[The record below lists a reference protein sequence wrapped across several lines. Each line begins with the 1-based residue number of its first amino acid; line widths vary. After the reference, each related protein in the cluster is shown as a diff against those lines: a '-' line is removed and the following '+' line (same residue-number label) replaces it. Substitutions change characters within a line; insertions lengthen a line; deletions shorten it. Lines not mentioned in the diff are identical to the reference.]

1 MPDPISATIG
11 AVATVG
17 GGVIQS
23 NAAKR
28 AGNVQAQASDQATA
42 EQRRQFDAMQ
52 RLLAPYVQAGGPA
65 LQGLMDLAGLS
76 QPTTDWGAFARSN
89 PVLMRAFELARGN
102 PQVRGGPTA
111 PQAWGLGEQ
120 LFDMSGGFSPPLFG
134 DMFGLQNP
142 NVLGGMRPEVQ
153 QGMPAVPQGMTLEQF
168 AQQWAR
174 ENNADVSQ
182 FTNDPQAAAVARI
195 ENQPM
200 FQALARQGEDAILQN
215 ASATGG
221 LRGGNT
227 QGALARFRP
236 SLLNQF
242 IEQQYGRLAG
252 ITSLGQQSAA
262 GVGTAG
268 LQTGANIGN
277 LLMQSGAA
285 QAGAIGAQGQIW
297 GNALGQIGGGIAGA
311 NMLGTPAGQAR
322 RLF

>member
-11 AVATVG
+11 AVTTIG

-23 NAAKR
+23 SAAKR
-28 AGNVQAQASDQATA
+28 AGNVQAQAADQATA

-52 RLLAPYVQAGGPA
+52 RLLSPYVQAGGPA

-76 QPTTDWGAFARSN
+76 QPTTDWNAFAQSTPELMNAFNAQQMVN
-89 PVLMRAFELARGN
+89 PAQF
-102 PQVRGGPTA
+102 
-111 PQAWGLGEQ
+111 WG
-120 LFDMSGGFSPPLFG
+120 FG
-134 DMFGLQNP
+134 DIPFTVDGQRLSTP
-142 NVLGGMRPEVQ
+142 S
-153 QGMPAVPQGMTLEQF
+153 GMPLEQF
-168 AQQWAR
+168 AQQWAQQ
-174 ENNADVSQ
+174 NNADVSQ
-182 FTNDPQAAAVARI
+182 FTTDPQAAAVARI

-200 FQALARQGEDAILQN
+200 FQALARQGEEAILQN

-268 LQTGANIGN
+268 IQTGANIGN

-297 GNALGQIGGGIAGA
+297 GNALGQAGGLIVA
-311 NMLGTPAGQAR
+311 NAMAKPRPAPSAALLPSVQQTIDSNPR
-322 RLF
+322 WF